1 MFILNKL
8 SRGEICVA
16 NFIPPVNFSPFYNAS
31 PEIIDLKI
39 HLRQTDRQ
47 ILWHHIWV
55 CVDFFFKLNLLPPYW
70 LNSQG
75 IMFIV
80 VVKWVMFAKIQS
92 YSFGHIYSVMWLF
105 LLLNLFVNNEWKQF
119 KLFLFQ
125 LNETT
130 SSFNSKF
137 CFPRT

>member
-8 SRGEICVA
+8 SRGEICVT

-31 PEIIDLKI
+31 PEIIDVKI
-39 HLRQTDRQ
+39 HHRQTDRQ

-105 LLLNLFVNNEWKQF
+105 LLSNLFVNNEWKQF
-119 KLFLFQ
+119 KLFHFQ
-125 LNETT
+125 LNETI